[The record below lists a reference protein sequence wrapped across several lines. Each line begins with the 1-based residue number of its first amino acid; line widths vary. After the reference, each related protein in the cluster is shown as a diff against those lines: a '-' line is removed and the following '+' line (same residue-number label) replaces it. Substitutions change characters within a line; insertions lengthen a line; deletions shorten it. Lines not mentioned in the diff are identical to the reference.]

1 VTQCVTF
8 GLPPAR
14 IRIPAY
20 PGSAKWAMNPLPSAD
35 ARLGMA
41 GRGANMSVSRSAIK
55 KEPVARATMELQPF
69 VWQGTDKRGVKMK
82 GEQLAKNANLLRAEL
97 RRQGINPDQVK
108 PKPKPLFGAAGS
120 PVKPKDIAFFSRQ
133 MATMMKS
140 GVPIVSALEIIGS
153 GHKNPR
159 MKKMVDGVR
168 TDIEGGSSLYES
180 VSKHPVQFDELY
192 RNLVRAGEGAG
203 VLETVLDT
211 VATYKENIEGLKGK
225 IKKALFYPAMVI
237 AVALL
242 VSAILLIFVVPQ
254 FEDVFKSFGADLPA
268 FTQIIVNASR
278 FMVSWWWLIAIV
290 VIGSIVGLVMAYKR
304 SPAMQH
310 AMDRYILKVPVIG
323 QIMHNSA
330 IARFARTTAVTFKA
344 GVPLVEALG
353 IVAGATGNKVYEEAV
368 LRMRD
373 DVSVGYPVNMAMK
386 QTNLFPHM
394 VIQMTGIGEEAGALD
409 TMLFKV
415 AEYYEQ
421 EVNNAVDAL
430 SSLLEPMIMVFIG
443 VVVGGMVVGMYLPIF
458 KLASVVG

>member
-1 VTQCVTF
+1 
-8 GLPPAR
+8 
-14 IRIPAY
+14 
-20 PGSAKWAMNPLPSAD
+20 
-35 ARLGMA
+35 
-41 GRGANMSVSRSAIK
+41 MSVSRSAIK

-69 VWQGTDKRGVKMK
+69 VWEGTDKRGIKMK
-82 GEQLAKNANLLRAEL
+82 GEQLAKNANMLRAEL
-97 RRQGINPDQVK
+97 RKQGISPGQVK
-108 PKPKPLFGAAGS
+108 PKPKPLFGAAGK
-120 PVKPKDIAFFSRQ
+120 PVSPKDIAFFSRQ

-159 MKKMVDGVR
+159 MKKMVDTIR
-168 TDIEGGSSLYES
+168 TDIEGGSSLHEAI
-180 VSKHPVQFDELY
+180 SKHPVQFDELY
-192 RNLVRAGEGAG
+192 RNLVRAGESAG

-211 VATYKENIEGLKGK
+211 IASYKENLEALKGK
-225 IKKALFYPAMVI
+225 IKKALFYPAMVLV
-237 AVALL
+237 VAFLVSTILL
-242 VSAILLIFVVPQ
+242 VWVVPQ
-254 FEDVFKSFGADLPA
+254 FEEVFQSFGADLPA
-268 FTQIIVNASR
+268 FTQMVVNLSR

-290 VIGSIVGLVMAYKR
+290 AIGAVVAIAMTYRR
-304 SPAMQH
+304 SEKMQH
-310 AMDRYILKVPVIG
+310 TVDRLILKVPVIG

-330 IARFARTTAVTFKA
+330 IARFSRTTAVTFKA

-353 IVAGATGNKVYEEAV
+353 IVAGATGNKVYGEAV

-386 QTNLFPHM
+386 QLNLFPHM

-443 VVVGGMVVGMYLPIF
+443 TIVGGLVIAMYLPIF
-458 KLASVVG
+458 KLGAVVG

>member
-1 VTQCVTF
+1 
-8 GLPPAR
+8 
-14 IRIPAY
+14 
-20 PGSAKWAMNPLPSAD
+20 
-35 ARLGMA
+35 
-41 GRGANMSVSRSAIK
+41 MSVSRSAIK
-55 KEPVARATMELQPF
+55 KEPVVRNTMELQPF
-69 VWQGTDKRGVKMK
+69 VWVGTDKRGVKMK
-82 GEQLAKNANLLRAEL
+82 GETPAKNANLLRAEL
-97 RRQGINPDQVK
+97 RRQGITPTVVK
-108 PKPKPLFGAAGS
+108 PKPKPLFGATGS
-120 PVKPKDIAFFSRQ
+120 AISTKDIAFFSRQ

-140 GVPIVSALEIIGS
+140 GVPIVSSLEIIGS

-159 MKKMVDGVR
+159 MRKMVESIR
-168 TDIEGGSSLYES
+168 TDIEGGSSLHEAI
-180 VSKHPVQFDELY
+180 SKHPVQFDELY

-211 VATYKENIEGLKGK
+211 VANYKENIEALKGK
-225 IKKALFYPAMVI
+225 IKKALFYPTMVI
-237 AVALL
+237 AVALI

-268 FTQIIVNASR
+268 FTQLIVGASR
-278 FMVSWWWLIAIV
+278 FMVAWWWLILFIVIGAIV
-290 VIGSIVGLVMAYKR
+290 GFFFAYRR
-304 SPAMQH
+304 SPSMQH
-310 AMDRYILKVPVIG
+310 GMDRFILKVPVIG
-323 QIMHNSA
+323 QIMHNSS

-386 QTNLFPHM
+386 QVNIFPHM
-394 VIQMTGIGEEAGALD
+394 VVQMTAIGEEAGALD

-415 AEYYEQ
+415 AEYFEQ

>member
-1 VTQCVTF
+1 
-8 GLPPAR
+8 
-14 IRIPAY
+14 
-20 PGSAKWAMNPLPSAD
+20 
-35 ARLGMA
+35 
-41 GRGANMSVSRSAIK
+41 MSVSRSAIK

-69 VWQGTDKRGVKMK
+69 VWEGTDKRGIKMK

-97 RRQGINPDQVK
+97 RRQGISPGQVK
-108 PKPKPLFGAAGS
+108 PKPKPLFGAAGK
-120 PVKPKDIAFFSRQ
+120 PVSPKDIAFFSRQ

-159 MKKMVDGVR
+159 MKKMVDTIR
-168 TDIEGGSSLYES
+168 TDIEGGSSLYEAI
-180 VSKHPVQFDELY
+180 SKHPVQFDELY
-192 RNLVRAGEGAG
+192 RNLVRAGESAG

-211 VATYKENIEGLKGK
+211 IASYKENLEALKGK
-225 IKKALFYPAMVI
+225 IKKALFYPAMVLV
-237 AVALL
+237 VAFLVSTILL
-242 VSAILLIFVVPQ
+242 VWVVPQ
-254 FEDVFKSFGADLPA
+254 FEEVFQSFGADLPA
-268 FTQIIVNASR
+268 FTQMVVNLSR

-290 VIGSIVGLVMAYKR
+290 AIGAVVAIAMTYRR
-304 SPAMQH
+304 SEKMQH
-310 AMDRYILKVPVIG
+310 TVDRLILKVPVIG

-330 IARFARTTAVTFKA
+330 IARFSRTTAVTFKA

-353 IVAGATGNKVYEEAV
+353 IVAGATGNKVYGEAV

-386 QTNLFPHM
+386 QLNLFPHM

-443 VVVGGMVVGMYLPIF
+443 TIVGGLVIAMYLPIF
-458 KLASVVG
+458 KLGAVVG

>member
-1 VTQCVTF
+1 
-8 GLPPAR
+8 
-14 IRIPAY
+14 
-20 PGSAKWAMNPLPSAD
+20 
-35 ARLGMA
+35 
-41 GRGANMSVSRSAIK
+41 MSVSRSAIK
-55 KEPVARATMELQPF
+55 KEPVARSTMELQPF
-69 VWQGTDKRGVKMK
+69 VWEGTDKRGIKMK

-97 RRQGINPDQVK
+97 RRQGINPGQVK
-108 PKPKPLFGAAGS
+108 VKPKPLFGAAGK
-120 PVKPKDIAFFSRQ
+120 PVSPKDIAFFSRQ

-159 MKKMVDGVR
+159 MKKLVDSVR
-168 TDIEGGSSLYES
+168 TDIEGGSSLYEAIS
-180 VSKHPVQFDELY
+180 RHPVQFDELY
-192 RNLVRAGEGAG
+192 RNLVRAGESAG

-211 VATYKENIEGLKGK
+211 IATYKENIEALKGK
-225 IKKALFYPAMVI
+225 IKKALFYPAMVL
-237 AVALL
+237 AVAFLVSTILL
-242 VSAILLIFVVPQ
+242 VWVVPQ
-254 FEDVFKSFGADLPA
+254 FEEVFQSFGADLPA
-268 FTQIIVNASR
+268 FTQMVVNLSR
-278 FMVSWWWLIAIV
+278 FMVSWWWLMAIV
-290 VIGSIVGLVMAYKR
+290 LIGSVVAIAMTYRR
-304 SPAMQH
+304 SEKMQH
-310 AMDRYILKVPVIG
+310 TVDRLVLKVPVIG

-344 GVPLVEALG
+344 GVPLVEGLG
-353 IVAGATGNKVYEEAV
+353 IVAGATGNKVYSDGV

-386 QTNLFPHM
+386 QLNLFPHM

-443 VVVGGMVVGMYLPIF
+443 TLVGGLVIAMYLPIF
-458 KLASVVG
+458 KLGAVVG